1 MCYGGVSIL
10 PRMRRLMRIGYLRTD
25 KMLIANMQFSTSE
38 MSYFFGWGENSSIDV
53 LVLESLFFR
62 WYALLYSLQMQG
74 ALTILYHGRAV
85 GYEDDCLLFLPCQ
98 RRDVG
103 NELLLG
109 FGIESTCC
117 LVQKQDV
124 ALS

>member
-10 PRMRRLMRIGYLRTD
+10 PRMRHLMRIGYLRTD

-38 MSYFFGWGENSSIDV
+38 LSYFFGWGENSSIDV
-53 LVLESLFFR
+53 QVLENLFFR
-62 WYALLYSLQMQG
+62 WHALPYSLQMQG
-74 ALTILYHGRAV
+74 ILAIVYHGWTV
-85 GYEDDCLLFLPCQ
+85 GDEDDCLLFLPCQ

>member
-1 MCYGGVSIL
+1 MFYGGVSIL

-38 MSYFFGWGENSSIDV
+38 LSYFFGGDENSSIDV

-62 WYALLYSLQMQG
+62 WHALLYSLQMQG
-74 ALTILYHGRAV
+74 ALTIFYHGRAV
-85 GYEDDCLLFLPCQ
+85 GDEDDCLLFLPCQ

>member
-1 MCYGGVSIL
+1 MFYGGVSIL

-38 MSYFFGWGENSSIDV
+38 LSYFFWGGENSSIDV
-53 LVLESLFFR
+53 PVLESLFFR
-62 WYALLYSLQMQG
+62 WHALLYSLQMQG

-85 GYEDDCLLFLPCQ
+85 GDKDDCLLFLPCQ

-109 FGIESTCC
+109 FGIEGTGC

>member
-1 MCYGGVSIL
+1 
-10 PRMRRLMRIGYLRTD
+10 MRIGYLRTD

-38 MSYFFGWGENSSIDV
+38 LSYFFWGGDENSSIDV

-62 WYALLYSLQMQG
+62 WHALLYSLQMQG

-85 GYEDDCLLFLPCQ
+85 GDEEDCLLFFLGL
-98 RRDVG
+98 RGDVG

>member
-1 MCYGGVSIL
+1 
-10 PRMRRLMRIGYLRTD
+10 MRIGYLRTD

-38 MSYFFGWGENSSIDV
+38 LSYFFGWGENSSIDV

-62 WYALLYSLQMQG
+62 WYALLYSLQKQG
-74 ALTILYHGRAV
+74 MLTILYHGGAV
-85 GYEDDCLLFLPCQ
+85 GDKDDCLLFLPCQ

-109 FGIESTCC
+109 LGIESTCC